1 MDRGETKA
9 SQGQDTAE
17 RNERGRE
24 RRREEEKN
32 STESAIPRPPAAEVE
47 VSHMPLKTFLSPAAL
62 RDEAS
67 TFLLPLINATSQ
79 LVGYDT
85 WRESRR
91 PRQAS
96 SAPLETWQGR
106 PEAAEM
112 PQGERRE
119 TNPPLMCEFI
129 HTRLAVGAR
138 GLTNSV

>member
-47 VSHMPLKTFLSPAAL
+47 VSHMPLKTLLSPAAL

-85 WRESRR
+85 WRESRG

-96 SAPLETWQGR
+96 
-106 PEAAEM
+106 AAG
-112 PQGERRE
+112 PRSS
-119 TNPPLMCEFI
+119 
-129 HTRLAVGAR
+129 GAIAGAAGGSR
-138 GLTNSV
+138 DAAGGAEGDKSSSDV

>member
-62 RDEAS
+62 CDEAS
-67 TFLLPLINATSQ
+67 TFLLLLINATSQ
-79 LVGYDT
+79 LMGYNT
-85 WRESRR
+85 WLGR
-91 PRQAS
+91 AGD
-96 SAPLETWQGR
+96 QGR
-106 PEAAEM
+106 LHS
-112 PQGERRE
+112 QGC
-119 TNPPLMCEFI
+119 TPL
-129 HTRLAVGAR
+129 
-138 GLTNSV
+138 